1 MQTDI
6 LPIQLLPVS
15 QFNHTILY
23 FNYADRHFANTVTPG
38 FSIQSYY
45 FIFHFANTDSPNFTI
60 QSYYFIFQLC
70 KGTFCQYR
78 FSQFYNSIIL
88 FYISVM
94 QTDILSIQLL
104 PVLLFN
110 HTILYFSYAD
120 GHFANTVTRGF
131 TIQSHYSIFQL
142 CRRTFCQYSYSR
154 FYNSITLFYVS
165 VMQTDILPIQ
175 LLPVLQFNH
184 LIYISVM

>member
-1 MQTDI
+1 MRSKVKV
-6 LPIQLLPVS
+6 P
-15 QFNHTILY
+15 
-23 FNYADRHFANTVTPG
+23 PG

-78 FSQFYNSIIL
+78 FSQFYYSITL

-94 QTDILSIQLL
+94 QTDILPIPLL
-104 PVLLFN
+104 AVLQFN

-120 GHFANTVTRGF
+120 GHFANTVTPGF
-131 TIQSHYSIFQL
+131 TIQSVKMFKHHVL
-142 CRRTFCQYSYSR
+142 CLLLFI
-154 FYNSITLFYVS
+154 NTLFFSY
-165 VMQTDILPIQ
+165 L
-175 LLPVLQFNH
+175 
-184 LIYISVM
+184 